1 MSSEAETAESAV
13 RNAMQAPS
21 LLSASEFFAV
31 GKPNEGPCNVL
42 TQCCCPCGKPL
53 GNMVV
58 LAESRA
64 ANGEI
69 RLDCVV
75 GPFWPVMLFVTF
87 PLVVG
92 ISLIVAVTCL
102 PALNPGF
109 AVGMVVLMLA
119 TAIAL
124 GKTATTDPGI
134 LHRHH
139 EKPEGTNWIYS
150 DQAETFRPR
159 GAMYCSECNVIIEE
173 YDHVCPWTGTGIGK
187 GNMPWFQRFTTL
199 VCLLIIYAVFI
210 VLFKIHQT
218 ASDDP

>member
-1 MSSEAETAESAV
+1 M
-13 RNAMQAPS
+13 R
-21 LLSASEFFAV
+21 ASEFFAV

-134 LHRHH
+134 LHRRAPRHSLCRRTALPSHRHRRSHH
-139 EKPEGTNWIYS
+139 GDPRQPAEIGLELQHRVPADHA
-150 DQAETFRPR
+150 DQFRKSAWPR
-159 GAMYCSECNVIIEE
+159 AGEVR
-173 YDHVCPWTGTGIGK
+173 P
-187 GNMPWFQRFTTL
+187 
-199 VCLLIIYAVFI
+199 
-210 VLFKIHQT
+210 
-218 ASDDP
+218 